1 MKSAYPAQPSV
12 KPYRTEQKTEADAN
26 VKARGIASD
35 LIPVA
40 SEDVLLRPMEEPFPL
55 IFDVKAEGSEKGK
68 VFVVVDEVFRIPA
81 AALLEETDPVLWT
94 GDEGDMPDV
103 VRKGAFFHR
112 VFKQLEGIPPAAYHK
127 KVMGK
132 WKIAR

>member
-40 SEDVLLRPMEEPFPL
+40 SEDVLLRPMEEPLPL
-55 IFDVKAEGSEKGK
+55 IFDVKAELIRKRGK
-68 VFVVVDEVFRIPA
+68 VLVVVGEVSWIPS

-112 VFKQLEGIPPAAYHK
+112 VFKQLEGIPPPQLITRK
-127 KVMGK
+127 
-132 WKIAR
+132 

>member
-40 SEDVLLRPMEEPFPL
+40 SEDVLLRPMEEPLPL
-55 IFDVKAEGSEKGK
+55 IFDVKAELIRKRGK
-68 VFVVVDEVFRIPA
+68 VLVVVGEVSWIPS

-132 WKIAR
+132 